1 MHRQQAILCA
11 IWKTVT
17 RLERIGM
24 MMSVILGTL
33 SVTGMITIRY
43 AQWKTAVRQAAMIMT
58 ERFVFPTQMKH
69 RNTAAGMT
77 VRTIIQKEKE
87 DKT

>member
-17 RLERIGM
+17 RLERISM
-24 MMSVILGTL
+24 MMSAILDTL
-33 SVTGMITIRY
+33 SVKGMITIRH
-43 AQWKTAVRQAAMIMT
+43 AQWKTAAGQDVLIMT
-58 ERFVFPTQMKH
+58 QRCVFPVQMRY